1 MAVVQAEFLKS
12 VSAPQQFPDEELPE
26 IAFLGRSNVGKSSLL
41 NALAGK
47 HRLAFTSSTPGRTR
61 NINFFRVDGKW
72 IFADLPG
79 YGFARVS
86 QVEQQGWQ
94 QLVDS
99 YLLGRR
105 SLRLCLVLLDARRG
119 WMESDLRLKGWLEH
133 HQIPF
138 KVVATKADKLN
149 QKERNQAERAILK
162 HYQDGSPLWFSAL
175 TGQGVK
181 ELWQTISKTT
191 NR

>member
-1 MAVVQAEFLKS
+1 MAPAEFLRS
-12 VSAPQQFPDEELPE
+12 ASAPGQFPEEDLPE

-61 NINFFRVDGKW
+61 SINFFRVDGKW

-79 YGFARVS
+79 YGFAKIS
-86 QVEQQGWQ
+86 HSEQRLWQ
-94 QLVDS
+94 QLIES
-99 YLLGRR
+99 YLLDRK
-105 SLRLCLVLLDARRG
+105 SLALCLVLLDSRRG
-119 WMESDLRLKGWLEH
+119 WMESDLRLKGWLENY
-133 HQIPF
+133 QKPYA
-138 KVVATKADKLN
+138 VVATKADKLN
-149 QKERNQAERAILK
+149 QKERNQAERAIRA
-162 HYQDGSPLWFSAL
+162 HYVTGDPLWFSAL

-191 NR
+191 TR